1 MYSVLFVCTAN
12 ICRSPMAMGLMQ
24 NKVRDSINEW
34 RIESAGTWAI
44 NGEPAAI
51 NTIKVLEERGID
63 INSHRSRLVT
73 LDMMRQFKLIL
84 TMERGHKEALQVEF
98 PAYAGNVLLLS
109 ELVDGVFDVH
119 DPIGGPLENFQ
130 ETAKEIEQIL
140 SDGFENISN
149 LSWESSTASSV

>member
-1 MYSVLFVCTAN
+1 MHSVLFVCTAN

-34 RIESAGTWAI
+34 SIESAGTWAI

-51 NTIKVLEERGID
+51 NTEKVLEERGID
-63 INSHRSRLVT
+63 IHSHRSRLVT

-98 PAYAGNVLLLS
+98 PDHAVKVLLLS
-109 ELVDGVFDVH
+109 ELLDGIFDVH

-140 SDGFENISN
+140 TDGFENISN
-149 LSWESSTASSV
+149 LSRESSTESSV